1 MNTNIA
7 MEMENTKPNI
17 RLKDYVRDIDDRAE
31 RRYIESPLSFLEIE
45 TNGAKTED
53 ENTIVGYAAK
63 FNRDSQDF
71 GGWIERIAPGFF
83 DGLLDDSDTIAAFN
97 HSMNLIFG
105 RNKVNLTLSV
115 DDVGLMY
122 KVSMPDTTVG
132 RDVRMLVKSGII
144 TKSSFAFTVAEE
156 SFTKGD
162 PSKGIPHVRTLMKGE
177 KLYDVAPVTMPAYED
192 TSVAA
197 RSLKKLDGNEQI
209 AKALEMQKYKYR
221 RKYLEHLNNQ
231 LFNF

>member
-1 MNTNIA
+1 
-7 MEMENTKPNI
+7 METTKVNL

-31 RRYIESPLSFLEIE
+31 RRYIASPLSFLEIE
-45 TNGAKTED
+45 TNGAKSED
-53 ENTIVGYAAK
+53 ENTIIGYAAK

-97 HSMNLIFG
+97 HSINLIFG

-115 DDVGLMY
+115 DDIGLMY
-122 KVSMPDTTVG
+122 KVNMPDTTTG
-132 RDVRMLVKSGII
+132 QDVRKLVKAGII

-162 PSKGIPHVRTLMKGE
+162 PSKGIPHIRTLVKGE
-177 KLYDVAPVTMPAYED
+177 KLYDVSPVTMPAYED
-192 TSVAA
+192 TSVAS
-197 RSLKKLDGNEQI
+197 RSLKKNVAIEEIQKSLTEQ
-209 AKALEMQKYKYR
+209 
-221 RKYLEHLNNQ
+221 Q
-231 LFNF
+231 LMIIHRTIKHKLKFK

>member
-1 MNTNIA
+1 
-7 MEMENTKPNI
+7 METTKPNI
-17 RLKDYVRDIDDRAE
+17 RLKDYVRELDDRAE
-31 RRYIESPLSFLEIE
+31 RRYIASPLSFLEIE
-45 TNGAKTED
+45 TNGTKSED

-105 RNKVNLTLSV
+105 RNKVNLSLLV
-115 DDVGLMY
+115 DDVGLLY
-122 KVSMPDTTVG
+122 KVTMPDTTVG
-132 RDVRMLVKSGII
+132 QDVKKLVKAGII

-162 PSKGIPHVRTLMKGE
+162 PSKGIPHIRTLVKGE
-177 KLYDVAPVTMPAYED
+177 KLYDVSPVTMPAYED

-197 RSLKKLDGNEQI
+197 RSLKRIEAKEEIGKSLLELRLMINLTEQRI
-209 AKALEMQKYKYR
+209 KTKKTWQ
-221 RKYLEHLNNQ
+221 RKRI
-231 LFNF
+231 

>member
-1 MNTNIA
+1 
-7 MEMENTKPNI
+7 MESTKL
-17 RLKDYVRDIDDRAE
+17 RLKDYVRGLDEKAE
-31 RRYIESPLSFLEIE
+31 RRYILSPISFLEIE
-45 TNGAKTED
+45 TNGAKAED

-97 HSMNLIFG
+97 HSQNLIFG

-115 DDVGLMY
+115 DDIGLMY
-122 KVSMPDTTVG
+122 KVVMPDTTTG
-132 RDVRMLVKSGII
+132 QDVKKLVRAGII
-144 TKSSFAFTVAEE
+144 LKSSFAFTTAEE

-162 PSKGIPHVRTLMKGE
+162 PANGIPHIRTLLKGE
-177 KLYDVAPVTMPAYED
+177 KLYDVSPVTMPAYED

-197 RSLKKLDGNEQI
+197 RSMKKNI
-209 AKALEMQKYKYR
+209 AIEDEIKPTLLLERKLLYSIQKIKT
-221 RKYLEHLNNQ
+221 RKLNTKVKWH
-231 LFNF
+231 